1 MDQFCGISGDVKPLH
16 TDAEFAKSKDFPGR
30 VTYGMMV
37 SSLYSRLAGSYLP
50 CKKVSKA
57 RIEAGGI

>member
-1 MDQFCGISGDVKPLH
+1 MDQFCGISGDVKPLY

-37 SSLYSRLAGSYLP
+37 SSLYSRKIRTLRLGSFP
-50 CKKVSKA
+50 
-57 RIEAGGI
+57 